1 MTKKINKIR
10 SFETIEDMENDQLS
24 YFASLN
30 PIQLLMNLK
39 QLNDK
44 AFGFNEKMQDKKA
57 AKKIRFE

>member
-1 MTKKINKIR
+1 MPTKINKIR
-10 SFETIEDMENDQLS
+10 SFETFEDMENDQLS

-57 AKKIRFE
+57 AKQIRFE

>member
-1 MTKKINKIR
+1 MPIKINKIR
-10 SFETIEDMENDQLS
+10 SFETFEDMENDQLS

-30 PIQLLMNLK
+30 PVQLLMNLR

-57 AKKIRFE
+57 AKQIRFE

>member
-57 AKKIRFE
+57 AKQIRFE